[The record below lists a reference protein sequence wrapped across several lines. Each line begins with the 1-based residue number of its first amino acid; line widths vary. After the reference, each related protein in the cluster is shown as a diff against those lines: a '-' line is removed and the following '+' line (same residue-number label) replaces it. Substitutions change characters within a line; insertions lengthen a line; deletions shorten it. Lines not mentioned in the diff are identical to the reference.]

1 MKKIITLALL
11 AAMSTAVFG
20 LLPAKA
26 DDNANTATAVSA
38 VTTSAPTGTLER
50 IPSPEQIKYFRVMKN
65 ENGVL
70 FGIRL
75 QAKEQ
80 MQQKEQ
86 MRQDDAAINSN
97 TAASATGTLEKI
109 SSPDQIKYFKVI
121 KKENGALFGI
131 RLSANNQDQ
140 QSDRADTNSQGTLAN
155 AKAQLEKILAPQFIN
170 LYEKV
175 QRIGDSLWGIKK
187 SDDVKPAVKPR
198 IVTTAMIECVSKA
211 IDKKDEALKNRVTLT
226 AEAVNT
232 AITVRGECQKNA
244 IKSTENQLENLQA
257 CVKDFQA
264 KNQEIMKQTKD
275 DQQKIWKLYQT
286 DLKSCSAL
294 DPVVTTS
301 ADVNQ
306 ASDLMIEDGGS
317 AAMDTVLA
325 Q

>member
-20 LLPAKA
+20 SLPAKA
-26 DDNANTATAVSA
+26 DDNANTATAVSV
-38 VTTSAPTGTLER
+38 VTTSAPNDTLER

-65 ENGVL
+65 ENGAL

-75 QAKEQ
+75 QT
-80 MQQKEQ
+80 KEQ

-97 TAASATGTLEKI
+97 TAASATGTLERI
-109 SSPDQIKYFKVI
+109 PSPEQIKYFKVI

-140 QSDRADTNSQGTLAN
+140 QSERADTNSQGTLAN
-155 AKAQLEKILAPQFIN
+155 AKSQLEKILAPQFIN

-232 AITVRGECQKNA
+232 AITARSECQKNA

-301 ADVNQ
+301 ADLNQ
-306 ASDLMIEDGGS
+306 VSDLMIEDGGS